1 MVFTTIKKTKKYN
14 NNKKEKKKKNEKI
27 DTQIGRLLN
36 QWGNENWAN

>member
-36 QWGNENWAN
+36 QWGNEN